1 MAMDGEALW
10 ALPVMWSMTGLVF
23 LFLLLRVYT
32 RVVCLSSY
40 GLDDQIYIAA
50 FVFLVIFNIF
60 THLAANHGFGQTPDE
75 IGNIEEVVRA
85 TLFECIG
92 QGFAIVGMAIA
103 KWSMGFFLLRIV
115 TLGWHKVAIWTAMV
129 LVGLASIA
137 QVLCFWLS
145 CVPFDYVY
153 DRRIEG
159 GYCPIDMRPTSYI
172 LCVSTILVD
181 TFFAIFPWVFIWKL
195 QMPKR
200 DKITIAA
207 SMSFGLFAA
216 AAGIKRTVE
225 VEGLYTENYL
235 RDSVG
240 LIVWSAAEMAITMI
254 CVGIPVCRPLYKRLF
269 YRFTSENASSG
280 YQKQNEER
288 SSSVPLRTIG
298 GGMVGGGGRP
308 LPQSK
313 TDTTNKSDTDDLS
326 FKDAALGIKGSST
339 RTQVSRGDIP
349 MDNTSDE
356 EILGEEFRKSQIR
369 QTEGRDYERHG
380 EQEPRLGGILVTET
394 YNVDRS

>member
-1 MAMDGEALW
+1 MHQA
-10 ALPVMWSMTGLVF
+10 
-23 LFLLLRVYT
+23 FLL
-32 RVVCLSSY
+32 
-40 GLDDQIYIAA
+40 
-50 FVFLVIFNIF
+50 IFNIF
-60 THLAANHGFGQTPDE
+60 THLAANNGFGQTPDE
-75 IGNIEEVVRA
+75 IGNMEDVVRA

-92 QGFAIVGMAIA
+92 QGFAIVGMAVA

-137 QVLCFWLS
+137 LDLPGIRIAWFFRSANIYIQQH
-145 CVPFDYVY
+145 
-153 DRRIEG
+153 RIEG
-159 GYCPIDMRPTSYI
+159 GYCPIDTRPTSYI

-269 YRFTSENASSG
+269 YRFTSEIASSG

-298 GGMVGGGGRP
+298 GGMVGGDGRP

-356 EILGEEFRKSQIR
+356 EILGEEFRKSQVR
-369 QTEGRDYERHG
+369 RTEGRDYERHG